1 MIKGYTYVN
10 LSLFPV
16 YVSDANISSSDI
28 IGVQKYNSS
37 QWISAINNQ
46 ELDNLHIL
54 VRLSNGYD
62 EEDPFS
68 NYYSNFQFITDLF
81 DVIMTKKSMFRNTK
95 DMTDYSY
102 IIRNE
107 EHMISIDTENRYTA
121 RFIDQ
126 KISNE
131 IILLSNPA
139 SQNCKTLFKKR
150 QRLNEYL

>member
-1 MIKGYTYVN
+1 MIKGYTYIN

-16 YVSDANISSSDI
+16 YVNDSHSTHPYL
-28 IGVQKYNSS
+28 IGVQRYNSS
-37 QWISAINNQ
+37 QWTPATNNQ
-46 ELDNLHIL
+46 DLDNLHKI
-54 VRLSNGYD
+54 VRLNED
-62 EEDPFS
+62 NEEDQFS

-81 DVIMTKKSMFRNTK
+81 DVIMTKKSIFRNTR

-107 EHMISIDTENRYTA
+107 KHMISIDTNNRYTA
-121 RFIDQ
+121 RFIDP